1 MSEQSEKL
9 REILKALLA
18 EADRLLDEIDEMEAK
33 ILQLEAEEDANEGE

>member
-9 REILKALLA
+9 REILKSLLA

-33 ILQLEAEEDANEGE
+33 ILQLEAEEDANKGE

>member
-9 REILKALLA
+9 REILKSLLA

-33 ILQLEAEEDANEGE
+33 ILQLEAEEDANNGE

>member
-18 EADRLLDEIDEMEAK
+18 EADRILDEIDEMEAK
-33 ILQLEAEEDANEGE
+33 ILQLEAEEDANTGE